1 MEKIMQVRSGGR
13 DEMGVLIELH
23 PEDSDTLDV
32 LKKASY
38 VLKRAKGVIATY
50 WQIRNTYIVVRI
62 PDPQWRMPP
71 EQALELVVGVFAGSR
86 ISLSYE

>member
-23 PEDSDTLDV
+23 PEDRDTLDV
-32 LKKASY
+32 LNKARY
-38 VLKRAKGVIATY
+38 VLKHARDVIAAY
-50 WQIRNTYIVVRI
+50 WQVRNAYIVVRI

-71 EQALELVVGVFAGSR
+71 EQALELVVEIFAESEV
-86 ISLSYE
+86 SLNYE